1 MIECPWCHEHVQLVD
16 DICPACKQEVLQ
28 SHLNARLDES
38 DVEDLDENEEMEIT
52 DLSLEE
58 QITQQYKCIKC
69 KHTDCRV
76 KEVAM
81 TGTGLSK
88 MFDIQHHHYLF
99 VSCLNCGYVEIY
111 DPNVLHNK
119 KAGSLGTILDV
130 LFGG

>member
-16 DICPACKQEVLQ
+16 EICPACKQEVFTN
-28 SHLNARLDES
+28 HLDQNWDES
-38 DVEDLDENEEMEIT
+38 DVEEQSEHEEIT

-58 QITQQYKCIKC
+58 KISHQFKCSKC
-69 KHTDCRV
+69 KLKECRV

-88 MFDIQHHHYLF
+88 MFDIQHNHFLF
-99 VSCLNCGYVEIY
+99 VSCVNCGFVEIY
-111 DPNVLHNK
+111 DPNVLHSK
-119 KAGSLGTILDV
+119 KAGSLGTILDI